1 MNPDLPPLTWLRAFE
16 AAARTLSFTHAATEL
31 HLTQAA
37 ISKHVKALEHHL
49 REPLFLR
56 RPRGLVLTKSG
67 AAYFPKVQDALQRL
81 AIGTREVFGQ
91 RRNSALTVRCAVSF
105 AVNWLMPRLP
115 DFLDRHPGRPVRLL
129 SSVWNEPFDA
139 QDIDFD
145 IQYGTGDWPGSNSH
159 RLTWETI
166 TPLCAPGCPLQTPED
181 LCRHRLLH
189 VLGYHEG
196 WGLWLKA
203 AGVKGIDAGS
213 GLHLDTSLTAFELA
227 AQGAGIAL
235 GRSSLAEHAI
245 ASGRLI
251 APFALAIP
259 IDEAFHL
266 VEPAGGSRHPDAAAF
281 SSWLVAAS
289 ATARQPGHSPAMQGH
304 APMTGQ

>member
-16 AAARTLSFTHAATEL
+16 AAARTLSFTHAGEEL

-49 REPLFLR
+49 RQPLFLR
-56 RPRGLVLTKSG
+56 RPRGLELTKSG
-67 AAYFPKVQDALQRL
+67 AAYLPKVQDALQRL
-81 AIGTREVFGQ
+81 AIGTREVFGG
-91 RRNSALTVRCAVSF
+91 RRNAALTVRCAVSF

-115 DFLDRHPGRPVRLL
+115 DFLGRHPGKTVRLL

-139 QDIDFD
+139 EDIDLD
-145 IQYGTGDWPGSNSH
+145 IQYGTGDWPGCNSH

-166 TPLCAPGCPLQTPED
+166 TPLCAPGCQVQVPDD
-181 LCRHRLLH
+181 LRSQRLLH

-203 AGVKGIDAGS
+203 AGIKDVDAGS

-227 AQGAGIAL
+227 AQGAGVAL
-235 GRSSLAEHAI
+235 GRSSLAAHVLT
-245 ASGRLI
+245 SGRLI
-251 APFALAIP
+251 APFPLAVP

-266 VEPAGGSRHPDAAAF
+266 VEPAGGPRHPDATAFMEWLTRAA
-281 SSWLVAAS
+281 VS
-289 ATARQPGHSPAMQGH
+289 ARAPG
-304 APMTGQ
+304 